1 MNRFLLI
8 ETSKRFS
15 AIHAE
20 RSKKILAK
28 NPRKRDQ
35 SFLLSV
41 TILSLLT
48 EHKGNE
54 LAEITWIKIT
64 EKQTI

>member
-1 MNRFLLI
+1 M
-8 ETSKRFS
+8 FS
-15 AIHAE
+15 AIHVE
-20 RSKKILAK
+20 RSKKRLAK

-41 TILSLLT
+41 TILSLFS

-54 LAEITWIKIT
+54 LAEITWK
-64 EKQTI
+64 K